1 MGVGWTVE
9 LKLNRKKEKI
19 GFQRGGGGCDPP
31 TPPPPLDPPLTRH
44 LYLALSLTFKDSAS
58 PFPHT
63 LHRIASTLF
72 IKSGIPFPSLEFMEA
87 RNPLN
92 RNLFIMNKFI
102 NVSSCLIYSHSTPW
116 VSR

>member
-19 GFQRGGGGCDPP
+19 GFQRGGGCDPP
-31 TPPPPLDPPLTRH
+31 PPPSRSATDK
-44 LYLALSLTFKDSAS
+44 ASLSGFEFDFKDSAS